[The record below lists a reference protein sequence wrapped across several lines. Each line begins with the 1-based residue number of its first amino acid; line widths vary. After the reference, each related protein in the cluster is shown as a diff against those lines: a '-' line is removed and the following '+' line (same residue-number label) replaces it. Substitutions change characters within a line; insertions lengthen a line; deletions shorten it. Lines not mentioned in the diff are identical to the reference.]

1 MRPTHTDLDD
11 LLGRLDPE
19 ATLAQRHLWLIAV
32 VDWVRGP
39 TADVPATLRRV
50 EDFLDAVERRPGW
63 LAQWRLWWHRFRQ
76 EVDMAPLLADY
87 GFASKS
93 VFFTE
98 LLHRLRG
105 KLLPA
110 SPVTTDMAELFG
122 LLFSNPLDRRW
133 LRALP
138 WKQLQRLA
146 VLLGDGA
153 GTGDQ
158 PLPTPTPTPA
168 TTPTTSRSQVF
179 AHLNDWELTLVDA
192 LTFCV
197 GQISAAGFMP
207 ELRVRMSA
215 AARRART
222 FHELPVV
229 LEQFRHQVVEH
240 GPRSPGALEQAAL
253 LRKLLDDCRHAAYTV
268 YAHLEEHGI
277 SVGIVF
283 RLRQLRERV
292 LRAKALVDCLQSAQ
306 RPRATAH
313 LLSDLVQV
321 GRDNR
326 SIRALIATSTQLTAA
341 KVAERSA
348 ETGEG
353 YITRNWAEY
362 RLMFLR
368 AGGGGLVLG
377 FTTWFK
383 FLIGGLA
390 LSAFWGGFAAG
401 LNYAIAFVFIQL
413 LHFTVATKQP
423 AVTAPAM
430 VAKLKEIKTPGGAL
444 RFVDEVAHL
453 FRSQVA
459 AILGNL
465 ALVAP
470 MVLIISTV
478 LLFAGGQPML
488 TEDYAHHV
496 LHAHQVL
503 GPTLLFA
510 AFTGL
515 LLFASSIVAG
525 WVENWFVLHKLD
537 SALEYNPRI
546 TRALGVA
553 RARRW
558 SQFMRRNVSGLAA
571 NISLGFMLGLVP
583 AIAAFFGLGLEVRHV
598 TLVMGQLTAA
608 VAALGWEVFATPAF
622 WSAVLATLLVG
633 PINLTVSFY
642 LAFRLALR
650 AQGVSDVNR
659 QRIQSAIRHRL
670 RKAPLSF
677 LWPVSEKTEAALR
690 AVPDVPPPEEVEVP
704 AEGSAEAEQAVSPL
718 AQVEAQ
724 AHPEAGAGPAS
735 PSNPDLQR

>member
-1 MRPTHTDLDD
+1 MVTPTDDLDS

-19 ATLAQRHLWLIAV
+19 ATLAQRHLWLIAL

-39 TADVPATLRRV
+39 SADVPAALRRV
-50 EDFLDAVERRPGW
+50 EDLLDAVERRPGW
-63 LAQWRLWWHRFRQ
+63 LAQWRLWWRRFRE

-87 GFASKS
+87 GFASRS

-110 SPVTTDMAELFG
+110 SPVTTDIAELFG

-138 WKQLQRLA
+138 QRQLQRLA
-146 VLLGDGA
+146 VLLGDDA
-153 GTGDQ
+153 TSHSEA
-158 PLPTPTPTPA
+158 PAAPPTA
-168 TTPTTSRSQVF
+168 RSEVF
-179 AHLNDWELTLVDA
+179 AHLSDWELTLVDA

-215 AARRART
+215 SARQTRT
-222 FHELPVV
+222 FHELPVA
-229 LEQFRHQVVEH
+229 LEQFRQQVVAH
-240 GPRSPGALEQAAL
+240 GPRSPEALEQAAA

-292 LRAKALVDCLQSAQ
+292 LRAKALVDCLQSEQ

-401 LNYAIAFVFIQL
+401 LNYAVAFVLIQM

-430 VAKLKEIKTPGGAL
+430 VAKLKDIKTPGGAL

-470 MVLIISTV
+470 MVLAISMV
-478 LLFAGGQPML
+478 LLFTTGQPML

-537 SALEYNPRI
+537 SALEHNPRI
-546 TRALGVA
+546 TRRLGVA

-558 SQFMRRNVSGLAA
+558 SQFMRRNISGLAA

-583 AIAAFFGLGLEVRHV
+583 AIALFFGLGLEVRHV
-598 TLVMGQLTAA
+598 TLVMGQLTAS
-608 VAALGWEVFATPAF
+608 VAALGWEVFGTAAF

-659 QRIQSAIRHRL
+659 QRIQTAIRHRL

-677 LWPVSEKTEAALR
+677 LWPVSEKTEAALHE
-690 AVPDVPPPEEVEVP
+690 VPDVPVPEDSEGTTSP
-704 AEGSAEAEQAVSPL
+704 AGAQPDQPVSPL
-718 AQVEAQ
+718 AQVERS
-724 AHPEAGAGPAS
+724 GPGS
-735 PSNPDLQR
+735 QPDLPR

>member
-1 MRPTHTDLDD
+1 MVSSTDDLDS
-11 LLGRLDPE
+11 LLGHLDPE
-19 ATLAQRHLWLIAV
+19 ATLAQRHLWLIAL

-39 TADVPATLRRV
+39 SADVPAALRRV
-50 EDFLDAVERRPGW
+50 EDLLDAVEQRPGW
-63 LAQWRLWWHRFRQ
+63 LAQWRLWWQRFRE
-76 EVDMAPLLADY
+76 EVDMAPLFADY

-138 WKQLQRLA
+138 PRQLQRLA
-146 VLLGDGA
+146 ALLGD
-153 GTGDQ
+153 DS
-158 PLPTPTPTPA
+158 A
-168 TTPTTSRSQVF
+168 TVRSEVF
-179 AHLNDWELTLVDA
+179 ARLSDWELTLVDA

-222 FHELPVV
+222 FHELPVA
-229 LEQFRHQVVEH
+229 LEQFRQQVVAH
-240 GPRSPGALEQAAL
+240 GPRSPEALEQAAA

-292 LRAKALVDCLQSAQ
+292 LRAKALVDCLQSGQ
-306 RPRATAH
+306 RPRATAQ

-401 LNYAIAFVFIQL
+401 LNYAVAFVFIQL

-470 MVLIISTV
+470 MVLIISMA
-478 LLFAGGQPML
+478 LLWFTGQPML

-537 SALEYNPRI
+537 SALEHNPRI

-558 SQFMRRNVSGLAA
+558 SLFMRRNVSGLAA

-583 AIAAFFGLGLEVRHV
+583 AIAVFFGLGLEVRHV

-608 VAALGWEVFATPAF
+608 VAALGWDVFGTAAF

-659 QRIQSAIRHRL
+659 QRIQTALRHRL

-677 LWPVSEKTEAALR
+677 LWPVSEKTEAALHE
-690 AVPDVPPPEEVEVP
+690 VPDIPEPEEADAASP
-704 AEGSAEAEQAVSPL
+704 AGEAPEQPVSPL
-718 AQVEAQ
+718 ARVEQVEQ
-724 AHPEAGAGPAS
+724 SGPGS
-735 PSNPDLQR
+735 PPDLPR